1 MMKYRIIYFL
11 IILWSITGCEDLLDV
26 NPKNSLTF
34 KNALETEKD
43 LTAAL
48 DGVGRYVRNMANLN
62 YRDQIDKG
70 CYADVVLEDLPSRRL
85 SPEMI
90 DWGYWE
96 QYYSIIAQANIV
108 LHFAAQIEMKDDRKA
123 IYTGQ
128 ASFYKALA
136 YFDLIRKFGD
146 CMLIKDEVELEP
158 KAKTPWTEVADY
170 AIGLAREAAA
180 SLPEFYQMTDY
191 SGKAPRYK
199 STPCRGAAYAF
210 VHGRPG
216 GSISRQIV
224 IMMKR
229 LCGGKRRRLVIALSF
244 PGHTFWPE
252 PRKKFV
258 LLCCPGIVR
267 KAYTRPCIKTYCM
280 NWVMK

>member
-96 QYYSIIAQANIV
+96 QY
-108 LHFAAQIEMKDDRKA
+108 
-123 IYTGQ
+123 
-128 ASFYKALA
+128 
-136 YFDLIRKFGD
+136 
-146 CMLIKDEVELEP
+146 
-158 KAKTPWTEVADY
+158 
-170 AIGLAREAAA
+170 
-180 SLPEFYQMTDY
+180 
-191 SGKAPRYK
+191 
-199 STPCRGAAYAF
+199 
-210 VHGRPG
+210 
-216 GSISRQIV
+216 
-224 IMMKR
+224 
-229 LCGGKRRRLVIALSF
+229 
-244 PGHTFWPE
+244 
-252 PRKKFV
+252 
-258 LLCCPGIVR
+258 
-267 KAYTRPCIKTYCM
+267 
-280 NWVMK
+280 